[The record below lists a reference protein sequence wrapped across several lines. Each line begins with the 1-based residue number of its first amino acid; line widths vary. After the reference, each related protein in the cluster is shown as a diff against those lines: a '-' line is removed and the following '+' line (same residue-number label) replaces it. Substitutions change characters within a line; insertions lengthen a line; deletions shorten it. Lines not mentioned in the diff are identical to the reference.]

1 MRPGCPL
8 RVALDR
14 QSAWSGRQRTRAF
27 VSALHPRSDPAPAK
41 PAGGTRTRTRIGVF
55 RFLERFFQIE
65 AASGI
70 VLLCATV
77 LALLWANSPWRLA
90 YEDLWHFRVVI
101 RISGLAWELTSHFV
115 VNEALMTVFFLLV
128 GLELRRELHHGA
140 LSSVRQA
147 IIPVAAALGG
157 VIVPAVIYLGLVPDG
172 ITRRGWAIPTA
183 TDIAFAIGI
192 LAILGR
198 RVPPPARVLL
208 LSLAVTDDVI
218 AVLLIAVF
226 YSAGIQWV
234 GLLVVV
240 AGIVLIKLL
249 QRLGIRAAIAYL
261 LPAAVL
267 WVGMFRAGVH
277 PTLSGVIL
285 GLLTPAVAPEPSGP
299 DDSMPPVERMQIALH
314 PWVAYGIMPL
324 FAFANAGV
332 SFDGVLPLE
341 HGEGLLVAAIVL
353 ALVIG
358 KPFGIVAGTWLARR
372 SGVGILAPG
381 LDWRG
386 VMLVGILGGIG
397 FTMSILIASL
407 AFEGGELLPASKLGV
422 LCGSALAAGAG
433 LLIGRFC
440 LLRSAQ

>member
-1 MRPGCPL
+1 
-8 RVALDR
+8 
-14 QSAWSGRQRTRAF
+14 
-27 VSALHPRSDPAPAK
+27 VSALHPRLKPAPAK
-41 PAGGTRTRTRIGVF
+41 PVPRTLTRIGLL

-70 VLLCATV
+70 VLLAATV

-90 YEDLWHFRVVI
+90 YEDLWHFRVAI
-101 RISGLAWELTSHFV
+101 RIAGFAWELTSHFL
-115 VNEALMTVFFLLV
+115 VNEALMTIFFLLV
-128 GLELRRELHHGA
+128 GLEIRRELQHGA
-140 LSSVRQA
+140 LSSLRQA
-147 IIPVAAALGG
+147 MIPVAAALGG
-157 VIVPAVIYLGLVPDG
+157 VIVPAIIYLVLVPGG

-183 TDIAFAIGI
+183 TDIAFAIGV

-198 RVPPPARVLL
+198 RVPAAARVLL
-208 LSLAVTDDVI
+208 LSLAITDDVI

-226 YSAGIQWV
+226 YSAGIQWM
-234 GLLVVV
+234 GLLVAL
-240 AGIVLIKLL
+240 AGIALIKLL
-249 QRLGIRAAIAYL
+249 QRLGIGAAVAYV

-285 GLLTPAVAPEPSGP
+285 GLLTPAVAAGP
-299 DDSMPPVERMQIALH
+299 DDSMPPVERLQIALH

-332 SFDGVLPLE
+332 SFDGLLPLE

-358 KPFGIVAGTWLARR
+358 KPFGIVAGTWVARRTGVGVLAR
-372 SGVGILAPG
+372 G

-407 AFEGGELLPASKLGV
+407 AFEGGEFLAASKLGV

-440 LLRSAQ
+440 LLRRAQ